1 MNLNCII
8 GTVKYHVPLGFDYKR
23 LIIGTIPL
31 NILEVFVVTLAMDRV
46 KIFMD
51 ASVNLNVSCSLR
63 LEREAA
69 RERGPAL
76 ISRC

>member
-1 MNLNCII
+1 MDSQIQCS
-8 GTVKYHVPLGFDYKR
+8 PGFDYER
-23 LIIGTIPL
+23 LIIGTIPAIPL
-31 NILEVFVVTLAMDRV
+31 NILGVFVVTLAMDRV

>member
-1 MNLNCII
+1 MF
-8 GTVKYHVPLGFDYKR
+8 PLDLTTRDLLGLHHY
-23 LIIGTIPL
+23 TT
-31 NILEVFVVTLAMDRV
+31 ILEVFVVTLGMDRV

-63 LEREAA
+63 PERESAK
-69 RERGPAL
+69 ERGPAL

>member
-1 MNLNCII
+1 MF
-8 GTVKYHVPLGFDYKR
+8 PLDLTMRDFY
-23 LIIGTIPL
+23 TSYTT
-31 NILEVFVVTLAMDRV
+31 ILEVFVVTLAMDRV

-63 LEREAA
+63 LEREAG

>member
-1 MNLNCII
+1 MF
-8 GTVKYHVPLGFDYKR
+8 PLDLTMRDFY
-23 LIIGTIPL
+23 TSYTT
-31 NILEVFVVTLAMDRV
+31 ILEIFGVTLAMDRV

-63 LEREAA
+63 LEREAG